1 MTDSSVSRPLLHA
14 SDLIGCRYRLSL
26 DLREGRL
33 VEPASH
39 HEHRLPTS
47 IASIPGLYT
56 VASGPDAHLDTLEA
70 IARGES
76 VIAGGV
82 LMHERPIPGGV
93 YSGIDEICHPDLLV
107 KVDDSPQTTSPT
119 YMPVLVVT
127 RHLLSA
133 RKPGRRRKPSSSNAA
148 RAAAMQVRLLGVDRL
163 GRDGV
168 MGRTLRQAMVVT
180 DEWKLRHYGPD
191 AVKLGQAAAIL
202 HRLGVSCGLVGAISA
217 TGMNLDTRHI
227 VIADEGSRVASYRM
241 ALRDARDAVAATQ
254 GRPSRFTPG
263 TWPLAPRR
271 IRECRTCRHHDL
283 CLDELTASDDISL
296 LLPGDKSMRLRSAGI
311 DTVTALAQA
320 STNTSHVSKEQVWMA
335 RARLADV
342 DALRVAAKTS
352 APRGDVEMDIDM
364 EAYPNDGAY
373 LWGTWVPGE
382 DYRGFITWEPPGPE
396 GLGGTAEARN
406 FAVFWDYLMRRRNAA
421 HEQGKTFRAYCWAA
435 EGENYWLRQSA
446 TRFGGQEFVVPADS
460 AELATGD
467 VAGSGSEAASPTK
480 IVRVPTREEVD
491 KFIASED
498 WVDMLKV
505 ARRQILSTVGMGLKV
520 VAPWSGFHW
529 RDADVDGEASLDLY
543 RIATATDLDFVA
555 EQSFEKLTQ
564 AEARAMLLRY
574 NGDDCRSVAHVRD
587 WLDSQRAAADLPHGD
602 DLPVP

>member
-14 SDLIGCRYRLSL
+14 SDLIGCCYRLSL

-56 VASGPDAHLDTLEA
+56 VAPGPDAHLDTLEA
-70 IARGES
+70 IARGEN

-148 RAAAMQVRLLGVDRL
+148 RAAAIQVRLLGVDRL
-163 GRDGV
+163 GRAGV

-241 ALRDARDAVAATQ
+241 ALRDARDAVAATH
-254 GRPSRFTPG
+254 G
-263 TWPLAPRR
+263 
-271 IRECRTCRHHDL
+271 
-283 CLDELTASDDISL
+283 
-296 LLPGDKSMRLRSAGI
+296 
-311 DTVTALAQA
+311 
-320 STNTSHVSKEQVWMA
+320 
-335 RARLADV
+335 
-342 DALRVAAKTS
+342 
-352 APRGDVEMDIDM
+352 
-364 EAYPNDGAY
+364 
-373 LWGTWVPGE
+373 
-382 DYRGFITWEPPGPE
+382 
-396 GLGGTAEARN
+396 
-406 FAVFWDYLMRRRNAA
+406 
-421 HEQGKTFRAYCWAA
+421 
-435 EGENYWLRQSA
+435 LRQAPGRWRHGAS
-446 TRFGGQEFVVPADS
+446 GS
-460 AELATGD
+460 AEPAVTTTF
-467 VAGSGSEAASPTK
+467 AWMS
-480 IVRVPTREEVD
+480 
-491 KFIASED
+491 
-498 WVDMLKV
+498 
-505 ARRQILSTVGMGLKV
+505 
-520 VAPWSGFHW
+520 
-529 RDADVDGEASLDLY
+529 
-543 RIATATDLDFVA
+543 
-555 EQSFEKLTQ
+555 
-564 AEARAMLLRY
+564 
-574 NGDDCRSVAHVRD
+574 
-587 WLDSQRAAADLPHGD
+587 
-602 DLPVP
+602 